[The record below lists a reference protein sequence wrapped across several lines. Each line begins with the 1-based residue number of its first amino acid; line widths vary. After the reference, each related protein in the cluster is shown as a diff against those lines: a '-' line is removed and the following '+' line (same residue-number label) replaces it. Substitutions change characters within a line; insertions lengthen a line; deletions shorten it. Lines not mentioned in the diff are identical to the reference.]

1 MTIPAADRTFADEEA
16 LTWLRQNANRG
27 VETSGAELA
36 RHWGWSR
43 SKVYRRLKQW
53 ADAGVIS
60 RRSGPDGNSLIT
72 SASVAVSAPE
82 LPASLPVAASEPMTR
97 SIAARP
103 EEARAADYALLAV
116 RPPVRRVGVTRL
128 IGALVLAGI
137 ACAIAWYGLNIN
149 AWYGATLGKT
159 AEASLWLAGLSVAA
173 DALAL
178 VLPAAARTLWQDGKR
193 SEAAMAWGLWGTTIV
208 TALMATIGFAAVNI
222 ADTTAARGSIASERA
237 GLVSLVARLRTER
250 DGIAETRSA
259 VTIAAEIQRAQPR
272 AASAWHATAGCTDV
286 TRPQSGEACA
296 EVLKLRQAAGTAQ
309 RRDALD
315 AEVKEAEARLARLPA
330 LTTAD
335 PQAET
340 AASLMNWL
348 TADTARVRPAD
359 VHMARVLAM
368 TLLPQLSGLVFM
380 LAMALW
386 QPGRRHDGTG

>member
-1 MTIPAADRTFADEEA
+1 
-16 LTWLRQNANRG
+16 
-27 VETSGAELA
+27 
-36 RHWGWSR
+36 
-43 SKVYRRLKQW
+43 
-53 ADAGVIS
+53 
-60 RRSGPDGNSLIT
+60 
-72 SASVAVSAPE
+72 
-82 LPASLPVAASEPMTR
+82 
-97 SIAARP
+97 
-103 EEARAADYALLAV
+103 
-116 RPPVRRVGVTRL
+116 
-128 IGALVLAGI
+128 
-137 ACAIAWYGLNIN
+137 
-149 AWYGATLGKT
+149 
-159 AEASLWLAGLSVAA
+159 
-173 DALAL
+173 
-178 VLPAAARTLWQDGKR
+178 
-193 SEAAMAWGLWGTTIV
+193 
-208 TALMATIGFAAVNI
+208 
-222 ADTTAARGSIASERA
+222 
-237 GLVSLVARLRTER
+237 VARLRTER